1 MNARQEWLLARWD
14 QACHDPELTRLPHKV
29 ELNEWGKIELTPPA
43 PPMHGSLAFAVAKL
57 MEQILGPR
65 ASVECPVLTSIGIRV
80 PDAVWLVAERGA
92 ELDARQPLLRA
103 PEVCVEVL
111 SASNSSE
118 ELEKKTAAYLEAG
131 AQEVVWLDPD
141 RRHVRYFDVDGE
153 GQRSRY
159 GVPFESLFV

>member
-14 QACHDPELTRLPHKV
+14 EACRDPELARLPHKV

-43 PPMHGSLAFAVAKL
+43 PPIHGSFAFEVAKL
-57 MEQILGPR
+57 LEQTLGRR
-65 ASVECPVLTSIGIRV
+65 ASIECPVLTSIGVRV

-103 PEVCVEVL
+103 PEICVEIL
-111 SASNSSE
+111 SASNSTE
-118 ELEKKTAAYLEAG
+118 DLQTKTAAYLEAG

-141 RRHVRYFDVDGE
+141 AKRIRYFGADGE
-153 GQRSRY
+153 RQRSGY
-159 GVPFESLFV
+159 GVPFESLFA